1 MAMTCARCG
10 AQNPDGNLY
19 CQTCGTPLA
28 PAAPMAAAPPP
39 ASPAGFAAPPAGFA
53 PPPLGM
59 PPPAPGPAGY
69 QSPYYAP
76 AAPGVAVHRTPWML
90 IVAAVVALVVLMAGC
105 GTALAVLGS
114 RGSSN
119 PAQAQSFSTDV
130 PSPSPGQTPSPLPTP
145 SPTPASTSSTESN
158 DGVSLTLPTGWSVAD
173 KDSESITLTD
183 PNSSGSLTVASGQS
197 SPTQTAQD
205 NRNTIDTYFK
215 QQYPDSRLC
224 PGARAASSTF
234 NGARGVS
241 WQLCFTIT
249 SGGQSI
255 PAAASLFAGANQT
268 GSVYYVVM
276 LITRQENLAT
286 FVRDSRPVLQS
297 VHWKLS

>member
-10 AQNPDGNLY
+10 AKNPDGNLY

-28 PAAPMAAAPPP
+28 PPAPTAAAPPP
-39 ASPAGFAAPPAGFA
+39 ASAPGYAPPAGFA
-53 PPPLGM
+53 PPPPGM
-59 PPPAPGPAGY
+59 PPPAAGPAGY

-76 AAPGVAVHRTPWML
+76 ASPGVAVHRTPWML
-90 IVAAVVALVVLMAGC
+90 IVAAVVALIVLMAGC

-119 PAQAQSFSTDV
+119 PAHAQSFSTDV
-130 PSPSPGQTPSPLPTP
+130 PSPSPGQTPSPVPTP
-145 SPTPASTSSTESN
+145 SPTPTSSSSTESN

-224 PGARAASSTF
+224 PGTRAASSTF
-234 NGARGVS
+234 NGAHGVS

-255 PAAASLFAGANQT
+255 PAAASLFAGANQS